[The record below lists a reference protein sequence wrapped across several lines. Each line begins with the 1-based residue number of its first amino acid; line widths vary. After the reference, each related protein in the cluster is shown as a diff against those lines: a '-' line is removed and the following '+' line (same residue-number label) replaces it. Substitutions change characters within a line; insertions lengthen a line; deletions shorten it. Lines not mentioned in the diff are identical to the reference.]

1 MAKIKKEVAICDIC
15 ENETDGFRYWENTIS
30 SFGVIDESSLIID
43 ICEHCARKIRFDIP
57 KNMMEE
63 RYGSDVASEEEILKK
78 IEEWKDLI
86 LEG

>member
-1 MAKIKKEVAICDIC
+1 M
-15 ENETDGFRYWENTIS
+15 
-30 SFGVIDESSLIID
+30 ID

-63 RYGSDVASEEEILKK
+63 RHGSDVASEEEILKK